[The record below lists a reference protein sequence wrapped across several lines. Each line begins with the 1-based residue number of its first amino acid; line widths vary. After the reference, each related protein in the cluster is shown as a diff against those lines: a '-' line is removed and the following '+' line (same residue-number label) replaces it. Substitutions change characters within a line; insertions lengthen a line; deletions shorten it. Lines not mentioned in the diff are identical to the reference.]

1 MKETASRGFS
11 LKLLL
16 HLIFFINA
24 TIITNTLSVTRRKVT
39 GLQQVQQRQSSS
51 SSSLST
57 TNFKAITMQDDEKKN
72 KMALLGFTD
81 TTNSNDLIKALQ
93 DGTTLN
99 ANENVCTVDENNNPT
114 STGHP
119 RSQMRLNKMWHRAT
133 YIIIRYID
141 PNNSINNNNDEV
153 LVDDDDDEEEQI
165 LLVQRRSTIKDYC
178 PGKLDA
184 TPGGVVGF
192 GESYLL
198 NSTREMMEEM
208 NIDLEDDKNEMK
220 QLFVFPYEDESVKVW
235 GGLFEVTYRK
245 PYSEIKMQPEE
256 VSEVIQLPVKT
267 IRKMAIDDPDDWMP
281 DGLHAIKLYLQYRYD
296 TTLKRRWGNIERYSI
311 RPKPEVILFD
321 CDDCLY
327 FDGWKLASKL
337 TAKIEEWCT
346 SKKNLPAG
354 EAYQLY
360 KKHGT
365 ALKGLLAEGH
375 MDETEEEIDQ
385 YLSDVHDIP
394 IHEHLSIDNELRD
407 MILKIDPTIPK
418 YIFTASVRAHAER
431 CLRALGIDD
440 LFVDIIDGKLCY
452 YMVLSIVLILVLYS
466 MYKNKIHR
474 IYFLHFYHPLLTIFL
489 QFPLTFLLALYY
501 CYHSLPPLLLLH
513 VVKSCNLATKH
524 STEAFEAALKIA
536 GVKDPET
543 CLFLDD
549 STKNIATA
557 RSLGIRSFLVGRVG
571 RDCGKPITSDH
582 AEHEIDIIHDFP
594 NVMPEIFIHD

>member
-1 MKETASRGFS
+1 MKETASRE
-11 LKLLL
+11 LQLLF

-24 TIITNTLSVTRRKVT
+24 IVLTNTLSVTRKVLV
-39 GLQQVQQRQSSS
+39 GLPQVQQRQSSS
-51 SSSLST
+51 SASSLSPT
-57 TNFKAITMQDDEKKN
+57 TNLKAIMMQDQQENDDDEKKKN
-72 KMALLGFTD
+72 NNMTSLLGFTN
-81 TTNSNDLIKALQ
+81 TTNQNDLMKALQ

-99 ANENVCTVDENNNPT
+99 ANENVYTVDKNNNPT

-141 PNNSINNNNDEV
+141 PNSSSI
-153 LVDDDDDEEEQI
+153 DDKEDEEEQI

-208 NIDLEDDKNEMK
+208 NIDLEEEEDDTIKNKNKNELK
-220 QLFVFPYEDESVKVW
+220 QLFVFPYEDETVKVW
-235 GGLFEVTYRK
+235 GGLSEVTYRK
-245 PYSEIKMQPEE
+245 PFSEIKMQPEE
-256 VSEVIQLPVKT
+256 VSEVLQLSVKT
-267 IRKMAIDDPDDWMP
+267 IRKMAIDCPEDWMP
-281 DGLHAIKLYLQYRYD
+281 DSLHALTLYLQYRYD
-296 TTLKRRWGNIERYSI
+296 TSLKRRWGDIERYTL

-327 FDGWKLASKL
+327 FDGWKLASTL

-452 YMVLSIVLILVLYS
+452 
-466 MYKNKIHR
+466 
-474 IYFLHFYHPLLTIFL
+474 
-489 QFPLTFLLALYY
+489 
-501 CYHSLPPLLLLH
+501 
-513 VVKSCNLATKH
+513 
-524 STEAFEAALKIA
+524 
-536 GVKDPET
+536 
-543 CLFLDD
+543 
-549 STKNIATA
+549 
-557 RSLGIRSFLVGRVG
+557 
-571 RDCGKPITSDH
+571 
-582 AEHEIDIIHDFP
+582 
-594 NVMPEIFIHD
+594 